1 MKRIVPYLLLSIA
14 SLVVSCKEDD
24 NSSTPSGLIYSYFPT
39 NLGHEIIYD
48 VSLIT
53 KDQFSGAHDTDI
65 YQLKEVVESVF
76 MDDQNR
82 PTQRLERYRRNTP
95 NDAWLITDVWTSN
108 LTNTRAEKKE
118 ENIPYVKLV
127 FPIKNNGSWN
137 GNVLNTFDEKEYE
150 YESLHEYD
158 MIGGIEFDST
168 LTVLQNDFEDLFR
181 KEFQI
186 EKYAPG
192 VGLIYK
198 EDIYILKDPSGI
210 KEQRLYIETISSW
223 SN

>member
-1 MKRIVPYLLLSIA
+1 MLLCVA
-14 SLVVSCKEDD
+14 GFVVSSCNDDD
-24 NSSTPSGLIYSYFPT
+24 NNTTPTGLLYSYFPT
-39 NLGHEIIYD
+39 NVGHEIIYD

-53 KDQFSGAHDTDI
+53 KDQFSGQHDTDI
-65 YQLKEVVESVF
+65 YQMKEVVESVF
-76 MDDQNR
+76 IDNQNR

-95 NDAWLITDVWTSN
+95 NDSWVITDVWTSN
-108 LTNTRAEKKE
+108 LTATWVEKKE

-127 FPIKNNGSWN
+127 FPITSNGSWN
-137 GNVLNTFDEKEYE
+137 GNVLNTLDDKEYE
-150 YESLHEYD
+150 YENLHEYD

-168 LTVLQNDFEDLFR
+168 ITVLQSDFDDIFN

-198 EDIYILKDPSGI
+198 EDIYILKDPGGI